1 MQVQA
6 SAKKRIYDDMG
17 QDKEGLAPYLHIRT
31 YQYTERK
38 REFPNVVETD
48 ENGKPTL
55 DDSNTP
61 MYRSEDGTC
70 TSDFRYYDENGAI
83 TETAHYYD
91 ENGEVTE
98 TVYYYDE
105 NEEKY
110 IMLTYLDYMGYDYF
124 ETLFKKTPPKE
135 KKENKRQNCVNC
147 GAPLTYGDVCEY
159 CGTIH

>member
-1 MQVQA
+1 MSITVCQ
-6 SAKKRIYDDMG
+6 
-17 QDKEGLAPYLHIRT
+17 GLIPLKHRPP
-31 YQYTERK
+31 QH
-38 REFPNVVETD
+38 RELFYEIDT
-48 ENGKPTL
+48 
-55 DDSNTP
+55 
-61 MYRSEDGTC
+61 R
-70 TSDFRYYDENGAI
+70 R
-83 TETAHYYD
+83 
-91 ENGEVTE
+91 
-98 TVYYYDE
+98 VYYYNE